1 MRQHGL
7 LLRWSCGIGLGGA
20 IALLPVAAE
29 GKSQSVVSDLPNLAQ
44 SESLQPSS
52 TAVFTQ
58 AVLTQLD
65 AVDPAVDR
73 SIDPAVDSKG
83 EPINAAN
90 PITGKTA
97 DFTQNLPQIEAEPLQ
112 LAQNFIAPERP
123 EAPLPDEPL
132 PPLPPPEELLPVPDA
147 PPAPGEPPEGV
158 PELIQVDRYEVQ
170 GSTIFD
176 EAELAEVTQPFTG
189 AVTFA
194 ELLQARAAVT
204 ELYTENGYLTS
215 GAFIPPQPLENN
227 VVIIRV
233 VEGRL
238 EDVEIQG
245 NRRLN
250 DSYIRSR
257 LRLAGR
263 TPLNVPRLLEGL
275 QLLQLD
281 PLIETI
287 SADLQAGVEPGTN
300 RLVVSVVEA
309 DSFALTLF
317 VDNER
322 SPSVGS
328 IQRGVS
334 IEELNLTGLGDRALF
349 EYTNTDGSNSIDL
362 SYRVPFNPR
371 NGTIELSYG
380 LANSDVIEEPFDV
393 LEINSDSRY
402 YELEVRQ
409 PLFQSPTQELA
420 LDFAFSRQ
428 ESQTELGIEEIG
440 PFPLSP
446 GADEEGRTRISA
458 LRFGQDW
465 VQRSSLHVLAGRSQF
480 NLGVDLFDPT
490 INEDAPDSRFFSW
503 RGQGQWVRLL
513 GRDTLLFVRGDVQL
527 TGDNLPSFEQIGVG
541 GQATVRGY
549 RQNELLTDNGAL
561 ISAEV
566 RLPVLRVPEVDGL
579 LQVAPFFDAGVGW
592 NNNTPDPD
600 PNSLVGLGL
609 GLLWRM
615 GDNFTARLDWGIPLV
630 DTDTEGDSW
639 QEDGLYFSIRFSPF

>member
-1 MRQHGL
+1 MKQ
-7 LLRWSCGIGLGGA
+7 RWSVWQWGWGLGLSGA
-20 IALLPVAAE
+20 IALLPAIAE
-29 GKSQSVVSDLPNLAQ
+29 GKSLPDISDRLNPTAAK
-44 SESLQPSS
+44 SLQPSG
-52 TAVFTQ
+52 TGTLPQ
-58 AVLTQLD
+58 RN
-65 AVDPAVDR
+65 VDLA
-73 SIDPAVDSKG
+73 
-83 EPINAAN
+83 
-90 PITGKTA
+90 
-97 DFTQNLPQIEAEPLQ
+97 QNLPQPGEEPTGEPT
-112 LAQNFIAPERP
+112 FI
-123 EAPLPDEPL
+123 LPDPEPL
-132 PPLPPPEELLPVPDA
+132 PEDPLPSLPPPEELLPTPEVPTL
-147 PPAPGEPPEGV
+147 PGQPPEGV

-176 EAELAEVTQPFTG
+176 EAELAEATAPFTG
-189 AVTFA
+189 SVTFT

-204 ELYTENGYLTS
+204 RLYTDNGYLTS
-215 GAFIPPQPLENN
+215 GALIPPQTVEDN
-227 VVIIRV
+227 VVIIQV

-238 EDVEIQG
+238 EDIDIEG

-281 PLIETI
+281 PLLETI
-287 SADLQAGVEPGTN
+287 SADLQAGVDPGTN
-300 RLVVSVVEA
+300 RLVVSVAEA
-309 DSFALTLF
+309 DSFSLTLNL
-317 VDNER
+317 DNER

-328 IQRGVS
+328 VQRGVT

-349 EYTNTDGSNSIDL
+349 EYTNTDGSNSIDA

-371 NGTIELSYG
+371 NGTIELSFG
-380 LANSDVIEEPFDV
+380 LGDSDVIEEPFDV
-393 LEINSDSRY
+393 LEIDSDSRY
-402 YELEVRQ
+402 YELAVRQ
-409 PLFQSPTQELA
+409 PLFQSPTQEFA

-428 ESQTELGIEEIG
+428 ESQTELGIADIG

-446 GADEEGRTRISA
+446 GADDEGRTRISA

-480 NLGVDLFDPT
+480 NVGVDLFDPT
-490 INEDAPDSRFFSW
+490 INENAPDSRFFSW

-527 TGDNLPSFEQIGVG
+527 TGDSLPSFEQIGLG

-566 RLPVLRVPEVDGL
+566 RIPVLRVPAVDGI
-579 LQVAPFFDAGVGW
+579 LQVAPFVEGGVGW
-592 NNNTPDPD
+592 NNDTPDPD

-615 GDNFTARLDWGIPLV
+615 GENFTARFDWGIPLV
-630 DTDTEGDSW
+630 DTDTGGNSW
-639 QEDGLYFSIRFSPF
+639 QEDGFYFSIRYSPF

>member
-1 MRQHGL
+1 MVGSTLKH
-7 LLRWSCGIGLGGA
+7 WSWRIGLSGA
-20 IALLPVAAE
+20 IALWPAIAY
-29 GKSQSVVSDLPNLAQ
+29 GKSLPFPTAVPSLKRASLPAAQAAPAAPRLAQ
-44 SESLQPSS
+44 VSPPFLPPDQP
-52 TAVFTQ
+52 
-58 AVLTQLD
+58 D
-65 AVDPAVDR
+65 
-73 SIDPAVDSKG
+73 
-83 EPINAAN
+83 
-90 PITGKTA
+90 
-97 DFTQNLPQIEAEPLQ
+97 EPLP
-112 LAQNFIAPERP
+112 A
-123 EAPLPDEPL
+123 EPL
-132 PPLPPPEELLPVPDA
+132 PPLPPPEDLLPPPEA
-147 PPAPGEPPEGV
+147 PPAPAEPPATV
-158 PELIQVDRYEVQ
+158 PDLIQVERYDVQ

-176 EAELAEVTQPFTG
+176 AEELAAVTEPFTG

-194 ELLQARAAVT
+194 ELLQARSAVT
-204 ELYTENGYLTS
+204 QLYTDNGYLTS
-215 GAFIPPQPLENN
+215 GAFIPPQTLEGN
-227 VVIIRV
+227 VVIIQV

-238 EDVEIQG
+238 EEIDIEG

-263 TPLNVPRLLEGL
+263 SPLNVPRLLEGL

-300 RLVVSVVEA
+300 RLAVSVVEA
-309 DSFALTLF
+309 DSFSLTLNL
-317 VDNER
+317 DNER

-328 IQRGVS
+328 FQRGVT
-334 IEELNLTGLGDRALF
+334 IAELNLTGLGDRALL
-349 EYTNTDGSNSIDL
+349 EYTNTDGSNSIDA
-362 SYRVPFNPR
+362 SYRIPFNPR
-371 NGTIELSYG
+371 NGTVELSFG
-380 LANSDVIEEPFDV
+380 LADSEVIEEPFDV
-393 LEINSDSRY
+393 LEITSDSRY
-402 YELEVRQ
+402 YELAVRQ
-409 PLFQSPTQELA
+409 PLFQSPTEELA
-420 LDFAFSRQ
+420 LDFTFSRQ
-428 ESQTELGIEEIG
+428 ESQTELGIADIG

-458 LRFGQDW
+458 LRLGQEW

-480 NLGVDLFDPT
+480 SLGVDLFDPT
-490 INEDAPDSRFFSW
+490 INENAPDSRFFSW

-527 TGDNLPSFEQIGVG
+527 TGDSLPSFEQIGVG

-566 RLPVLRVPEVDGL
+566 RLPVLRVPDVDGL

-592 NNNTPDPD
+592 NNDVPDPD

-630 DTDTEGDSW
+630 DTDTGGDSW
-639 QEDGLYFSIRFSPF
+639 QENGIYFSIRYSPF

>member
-1 MRQHGL
+1 MKQ
-7 LLRWSCGIGLGGA
+7 RWSVWHCSWGLGLIGA
-20 IALLPVAAE
+20 IALLPTAAE
-29 GKSQSVVSDLPNLAQ
+29 GKSLPEFPGGLELAAAESSSAIATKPLAQ
-44 SESLQPSS
+44 G
-52 TAVFTQ
+52 VTQ
-58 AVLTQLD
+58 QTFD
-65 AVDPAVDR
+65 
-73 SIDPAVDSKG
+73 
-83 EPINAAN
+83 
-90 PITGKTA
+90 
-97 DFTQNLPQIEAEPLQ
+97 
-112 LAQNFIAPERP
+112 LAQIPS
-123 EAPLPDEPL
+123 LPDENPNREIPLLVPEPIEEPLPETPL
-132 PPLPPPEELLPVPDA
+132 PPLPPPEELLPLPEA
-147 PPAPGEPPEGV
+147 PPDPGQLPEGV
-158 PELIQVDRYEVQ
+158 PELIQVERYDVQ

-176 EAELAEVTQPFTG
+176 EDELAEVTEPFTG
-189 AVTFA
+189 SVTFA

-204 ELYTENGYLTS
+204 RLYTDNGYLTS
-215 GAFIPPQPLENN
+215 GALIPPQTVENN
-227 VVIIRV
+227 VVVIQV

-238 EDVEIQG
+238 EDIDIQG

-300 RLVVSVVEA
+300 RLVVSVAEA
-309 DSFALTLF
+309 DSFSVTLNL
-317 VDNER
+317 DNER

-328 IQRGVS
+328 VQRGFTV
-334 IEELNLTGLGDRALF
+334 EQLNLTGLGDRFLF
-349 EYTNTDGSNSIDL
+349 EYTNTEGSNSIDT

-371 NGTIELSYG
+371 NGTIELSFG
-380 LANSDVIEEPFDV
+380 LGDSDVIEDPFDV

-402 YELEVRQ
+402 YELAVRQ
-409 PLFQSPTQELA
+409 PLFQSPTQEFA

-428 ESQTELGIEEIG
+428 EGQTELGIADIG
-440 PFPLSP
+440 PFPLSA

-527 TGDNLPSFEQIGVG
+527 TGDSLPSFEQLGLG

-566 RLPVLRVPEVDGL
+566 RIPVLRVPEVDGL
-579 LQVAPFFDAGVGW
+579 LQVAPFFDAGIGW
-592 NNNTPDPD
+592 NNDTPDPD

-609 GLLWRM
+609 GLLWSM
-615 GDNFTARLDWGIPLV
+615 GDNFTARFDWGIPLV
-630 DTDTEGDSW
+630 DTDTGGDSW
-639 QEDGLYFSIRFSPF
+639 QEDGLYFSIRYSPF

>member
-1 MRQHGL
+1 VAESKSLSGV
-7 LLRWSCGIGLGGA
+7 LGRFELATAESSPA
-20 IALLPVAAE
+20 IATKPLVQ
-29 GKSQSVVSDLPNLAQ
+29 G
-44 SESLQPSS
+44 
-52 TAVFTQ
+52 
-58 AVLTQLD
+58 LTQEAFDVAQGLPPSD
-65 AVDPAVDR
+65 ESPNR
-73 SIDPAVDSKG
+73 
-83 EPINAAN
+83 EPFLS
-90 PITGKTA
+90 P
-97 DFTQNLPQIEAEPLQ
+97 EP
-112 LAQNFIAPERP
+112 PED
-123 EAPLPDEPL
+123 PLPEDPL
-132 PPLPPPEELLPVPDA
+132 PPLPPPEELLPLPEA
-147 PPAPGEPPEGV
+147 PADPGPLPEGV
-158 PELIQVDRYEVQ
+158 PERIQVERYDVQ

-176 EAELAEVTQPFTG
+176 ADELAAVTEPFTG
-189 AVTFA
+189 AVTFT

-204 ELYTENGYLTS
+204 RLYTDNGYLTS
-215 GAFIPPQPLENN
+215 GALIPPQTVETN
-227 VVIIRV
+227 VVVIQV

-238 EDVEIQG
+238 EDVDIQG

-300 RLVVSVVEA
+300 RLVVSVAEA
-309 DSFALTLF
+309 DSFSVTLNL
-317 VDNER
+317 DNER

-328 IQRGVS
+328 VQRGFTV
-334 IEELNLTGLGDRALF
+334 EQLNLTGLGDRFLF
-349 EYTNTDGSNSIDL
+349 EYTNTEGSNSIDT

-371 NGTIELSYG
+371 NGTIELSFG
-380 LANSDVIEEPFDV
+380 LGDSDVIEEPFDV
-393 LEINSDSRY
+393 LEIDSDSRY
-402 YELEVRQ
+402 YELAVRQ
-409 PLFQSPTQELA
+409 PLFQSPTQEFA

-428 ESQTELGIEEIG
+428 ESQTALGIADIG
-440 PFPLSP
+440 PFPLSA

-458 LRFGQDW
+458 LRFGQNW

-490 INEDAPDSRFFSW
+490 INADAPDSRFFSL

-527 TGDNLPSFEQIGVG
+527 TRDSLPSFEQLGLG

-566 RLPVLRVPEVDGL
+566 RIPVLRVPEVEGL
-579 LQVAPFFDAGVGW
+579 LQVAPFFDAGIGW
-592 NNNTPDPD
+592 NNNIPDPD

-609 GLLWRM
+609 GLLWSM
-615 GDNFTARLDWGIPLV
+615 GDNFTARFDWGIPLV
-630 DTDTEGDSW
+630 DTDTGGDSW
-639 QEDGLYFSIRFSPF
+639 QEDGLYFSIRYSPF

>member
-1 MRQHGL
+1 MKQ
-7 LLRWSCGIGLGGA
+7 RWSVWHCSWGVGLIGA
-20 IALLPVAAE
+20 IALLPTAAE
-29 GKSQSVVSDLPNLAQ
+29 GKSLLELPGGRLELTAAESSPAIATKPLAQ
-44 SESLQPSS
+44 EE
-52 TAVFTQ
+52 TQ
-58 AVLTQLD
+58 EAFDLAQIL
-65 AVDPAVDR
+65 AP
-73 SIDPAVDSKG
+73 
-83 EPINAAN
+83 EPI
-90 PITGKTA
+90 
-97 DFTQNLPQIEAEPLQ
+97 EEPL
-112 LAQNFIAPERP
+112 PE
-123 EAPLPDEPL
+123 DPL
-132 PPLPPPEELLPVPDA
+132 PPLPPPEELLPLPDT
-147 PPAPGEPPEGV
+147 PVDPGQPPEGV
-158 PELIQVDRYEVQ
+158 PELIQVERYDIQ

-176 EAELAEVTQPFTG
+176 EDELAAVTEPFTG
-189 AVTFA
+189 DVTFA

-204 ELYTENGYLTS
+204 RLYTDNGYLTS
-215 GAFIPPQPLENN
+215 GALIPPQTVENN
-227 VVIIRV
+227 VVVIQV

-238 EDVEIQG
+238 EDVDIQG

-300 RLVVSVVEA
+300 RLVVSVAEA
-309 DSFALTLF
+309 DSFSVTLNL
-317 VDNER
+317 DNER

-328 IQRGVS
+328 VQQGFTV
-334 IEELNLTGLGDRALF
+334 EQLNLTGLGDRFLF
-349 EYTNTDGSNSIDL
+349 EYTNTEGSNSIDT

-371 NGTIELSYG
+371 NGTIELSFG
-380 LANSDVIEEPFDV
+380 LGDSDVIEEPFDV
-393 LEINSDSRY
+393 LEIDSDSRY
-402 YELEVRQ
+402 YELAVRQ
-409 PLFQSPTQELA
+409 PLFQSPTQEFA

-428 ESQTELGIEEIG
+428 ESQTELGIADIG

-490 INEDAPDSRFFSW
+490 INDDAPDSRFFSW

-527 TGDNLPSFEQIGVG
+527 TGDSLPSFEQLGLG

-566 RLPVLRVPEVDGL
+566 RIPVLRVPEVDGL
-579 LQVAPFFDAGVGW
+579 LQVVPFFDAGVGW
-592 NNNTPDPD
+592 NNDTPDPD

-615 GDNFTARLDWGIPLV
+615 GDNFTARFDWGIPLV
-630 DTDTEGDSW
+630 DTDTGGDSW
-639 QEDGLYFSIRFSPF
+639 QEDGLYFSIRYSPF